1 MQTQTFGFDALLYE
15 FEMPLRAMHY
25 PVGFPLE
32 VVTNSE
38 EILAAAKESWGYFEM
53 AFARQPLEIRI
64 GVLEGGSAECPPEPV
79 HRQQRNLRACVADTE
94 NFAISDLKQ
103 GFAFARFTRATVE
116 NRAYLRT
123 VAGCT

>member
-1 MQTQTFGFDALLYE
+1 MQTQTFRLMRSSTNLKCHCEPCTTQSAFHWMLSPTPKKYWRLPKKAGDISKCLLH
-15 FEMPLRAMHY
+15 P
-25 PVGFPLE
+25 
-32 VVTNSE
+32 
-38 EILAAAKESWGYFEM
+38 
-53 AFARQPLEIRI
+53 PLEIRI
-64 GVLEGGSAECPPEPV
+64 GVLEGGSSECPPEPV
-79 HRQQRNLRACVADTE
+79 HRQQRNLRACVPDTE